1 VEQLDEMLELT
12 RNSITLQYLQA
23 KAEFEN
29 AFNTY
34 RLQVE
39 NVSIA
44 KRLKDKA
51 RVKFL
56 EGVSSSLDY
65 SQTETQYQQTV
76 AAMLASANETLN
88 KRIALEKVLGMYNTS
103 KPN

>member
-1 VEQLDEMLELT
+1 VFRFDC
-12 RNSITLQYLQA
+12 
-23 KAEFEN
+23 
-29 AFNTY
+29 
-34 RLQVE
+34 
-39 NVSIA
+39 
-44 KRLKDKA
+44 
-51 RVKFL
+51 
-56 EGVSSSLDY
+56 SLDD